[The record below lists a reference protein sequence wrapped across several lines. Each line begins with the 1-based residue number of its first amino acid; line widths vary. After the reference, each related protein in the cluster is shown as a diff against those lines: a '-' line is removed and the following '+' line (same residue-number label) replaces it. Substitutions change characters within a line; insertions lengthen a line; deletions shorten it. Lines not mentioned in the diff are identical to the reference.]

1 MVTLK
6 DICRKIT
13 DGSHNPPAGIESSH
27 YVMLSSKN
35 IENDDITF
43 DNPRFISKDDFFLE
57 NKRTNIEE
65 DDLLLTIV
73 GAIGRVAIVQ
83 KEHLPF
89 CVQRS
94 VAVLKLNRSKVLPRY
109 AMYYLQSKK
118 NLLEQ
123 ESHGVAQKGV
133 YLKQVEHIPFPL
145 ISLEKQ
151 EKIVQRLDSLQSII
165 KLKNFQLLKFDQLV
179 KSRFVEMFGES
190 LSNSRNWKL
199 LELTQVC
206 HKIYGGGTP
215 SKKHPEYF
223 TGTIPWVSPKDMK
236 SSVIC
241 DTIDHITK
249 DAITNSTTKIIPAKS
264 LLMVI
269 RSGILKHT
277 LPIAINNIEVTINQD
292 MKAFVTKDIIKTEFL
307 MHYFKSIE
315 YDILSKIRG
324 VTADNID
331 FKAFKK
337 RKIIVPPIALQEKF
351 CTFVQ
356 QVDKSKLAVKQSLK
370 KLETLKNSLMQEYFG

>member
-179 KSRFVEMFGES
+179 KSRFVEMFGDPVTNSYKWRTCS
-190 LSNSRNWKL
+190 LSEFG
-199 LELTQVC
+199 EL
-206 HKIYGGGTP
+206 
-215 SKKHPEYF
+215 
-223 TGTIPWVSPKDMK
+223 
-236 SSVIC
+236 
-241 DTIDHITK
+241 
-249 DAITNSTTKIIPAKS
+249 N
-264 LLMVI
+264 
-269 RSGILKHT
+269 
-277 LPIAINNIEVTINQD
+277 
-292 MKAFVTKDIIKTEFL
+292 
-307 MHYFKSIE
+307 
-315 YDILSKIRG
+315 RG
-324 VTADNID
+324 VSKHRPRNAPELLNGKYPLIQTGDIASSDLYITRYSSTYSEIGLRQSRMWPSGTLCITIAANIAKTAILTFDACFPDSVVGFHSKNSCTQLFIHFWFSFFQKILEEQAPESAQKNINL
-331 FKAFKK
+331 
-337 RKIIVPPIALQEKF
+337 KILNNLQVIAPPQHLQEEF
-351 CTFVQ
+351 ASFVQ

>member
-1 MVTLK
+1 
-6 DICRKIT
+6 
-13 DGSHNPPAGIESSH
+13 
-27 YVMLSSKN
+27 
-35 IENDDITF
+35 
-43 DNPRFISKDDFFLE
+43 
-57 NKRTNIEE
+57 
-65 DDLLLTIV
+65 
-73 GAIGRVAIVQ
+73 
-83 KEHLPF
+83 
-89 CVQRS
+89 
-94 VAVLKLNRSKVLPRY
+94 
-109 AMYYLQSKK
+109 
-118 NLLEQ
+118 
-123 ESHGVAQKGV
+123 
-133 YLKQVEHIPFPL
+133 
-145 ISLEKQ
+145 
-151 EKIVQRLDSLQSII
+151 
-165 KLKNFQLLKFDQLV
+165 
-179 KSRFVEMFGES
+179 MFGES

-307 MHYFKSIE
+307 MYYFKSIE
-315 YDILSKIRG
+315 YDILAKIRG

-331 FKAFKK
+331 FNEFKK

-356 QVDKSKLAVKQSLK
+356 QVDKSKFLCQF
-370 KLETLKNSLMQEYFG
+370 TLKRFTDILFAQRRHLYG